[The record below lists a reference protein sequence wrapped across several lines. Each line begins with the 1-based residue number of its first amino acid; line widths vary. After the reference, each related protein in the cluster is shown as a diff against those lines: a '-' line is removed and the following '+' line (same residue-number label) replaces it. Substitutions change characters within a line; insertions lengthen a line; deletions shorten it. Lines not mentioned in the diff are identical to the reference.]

1 MIAKDEESSIG
12 QAIKTA
18 LAVVDEIVV
27 GDTGSSDNTRLIAEG
42 YGARVIDVPWE
53 DDFALARNAVLSEA
67 RCDWI
72 LVLDA
77 DERLQPVRPVE
88 LQKLMADPLA
98 AGYHVSLV
106 NKDTPRGGD
115 VPSQVRLFRNHPY
128 IRYCFPVHETIEIAL
143 ENWATARALTI
154 ASSPLTVLHDVGDT
168 TRAIS
173 RVERN
178 RRLLREATHEY
189 PYEPY
194 FAYCLAAE
202 TLVMLED
209 EALPVAGL
217 SKTEVLLT
225 RAWENVMSMD
235 EAVSRDLGYGPQL
248 AGLLSACRLA
258 KGDAAGALL
267 VVQQALDLFHD
278 DLYLRY
284 RRALAVTM
292 QLLSAAQTASTVAN
306 AASLK
311 KQAGCDLED
320 CLASAQEAVETSDKW
335 RYLYPLRYLGLLALA
350 DGDPDAA
357 EEKFDQALSLSS
369 LYSHAWLGKAD
380 CACTRGAGR
389 RAMGFYLRAVTSDDS
404 NLSAWVRGC
413 RTLEELGFND
423 NAKSWR
429 AKAETLFP
437 EYPGFRNDADW
448 VNESLPGEN
457 TVLIPS

>member
-1 MIAKDEESSIG
+1 MIAKDEEATIG
-12 QAIKTA
+12 QAIKSA

-53 DDFALARNAVLSEA
+53 DDFAAARNAVLTEA
-67 RCDWI
+67 RCDWV

-88 LQKLMADPLA
+88 LQKLMSEPLA
-98 AGYHVSLV
+98 AGYRVSLAGREAPRCGE
-106 NKDTPRGGD
+106 TPT
-115 VPSQVRLFRNHPY
+115 QVRLFRNHPY
-128 IRYCFPVHETIEIAL
+128 VRYCYPVHETIEIAL
-143 ENWATARALTI
+143 ENWAAARALTI
-154 ASSPLTVLHDVGDT
+154 TASPLTVRHDAGDNAKANL
-168 TRAIS
+168 RA
-173 RVERN
+173 ERN
-178 RRLLREATHEY
+178 RRLLREATREY

-202 TLVMLED
+202 TLVKLED
-209 EALPVAGL
+209 EVLPVAGL
-217 SKTEVLLT
+217 NKTEGRLA
-225 RAWENVMSMD
+225 RAWGIVQDMD
-235 EAVSRDLGYGPQL
+235 EAISRDLGYGPDL

-258 KGDAAGALL
+258 QDDVPGAMQT
-267 VVQQALDLFHD
+267 VHEALDIFPD

-284 RRALAVTM
+284 RRAVAVVTQLA
-292 QLLSAAQTASTVAN
+292 AAETSASTLVS
-306 AASLK
+306 AASLRK
-311 KQAGCDLED
+311 RAGLDLEA
-320 CLASAQEAVETSDKW
+320 CLNSVPEDGETCDKW

-350 DGDPDAA
+350 DGDHDIA
-357 EEKFDQALSLSS
+357 EESFDRALSLFP

-380 CACTRGAGR
+380 CAHARGEGR

-437 EYPGFRNDADW
+437 EYPGFRGAAGW
-448 VNESLPGEN
+448 VEASLPADDS
-457 TVLIPS
+457 VLIPS

>member
-1 MIAKDEESSIG
+1 MIVKDEEATIG
-12 QAIKTA
+12 QAIKSA

-53 DDFALARNAVLSEA
+53 DDFAAARNAVLSEA

-88 LQKLMADPLA
+88 LQKLMAEPLA
-98 AGYHVSLV
+98 AGYRVSLLG
-106 NKDTPRGGD
+106 NDATRGGEAD
-115 VPSQVRLFRNHPY
+115 LQVRLFRNHPY
-128 IRYCFPVHETIEIAL
+128 VRYCYPVHETIEIAL

-154 ASSPLTVLHDVGDT
+154 APSPLAVLHDGGDT
-168 TRAIS
+168 ARVRS

-178 RRLLREATHEY
+178 RRLLRDATREY

-209 EALPVAGL
+209 EVLPVAGL
-217 SKTEVLLT
+217 RKTEKRLT
-225 RAWENVMSMD
+225 RAWDNVVGMD
-235 EAVSRDLGYGPQL
+235 GAISRELGYGPEL
-248 AGLLSACRLA
+248 AGLLGACRLA
-258 KGDAAGALL
+258 RGDTAGALL
-267 VVQQALDLFHD
+267 VVQQALDLWHD

-284 RRALAVTM
+284 RRAVAVIA
-292 QLLSAAQTASTVAN
+292 QLTSAAKKELTVVS

-311 KQAGCDLED
+311 KRAGRDLED
-320 CLASAQEAVETSDKW
+320 CLASAPDASETSDKW
-335 RYLYPLRYLGLLALA
+335 RYLYPLRYLGLLTLA
-350 DGDPDAA
+350 GGDCDAA
-357 EEKFDQALSLSS
+357 EERFDKALSLSP

-380 CACTRGAGR
+380 CARARGEGR
-389 RAMGFYLRAVTSDDS
+389 RAMGFYLRAVTTDDS

-413 RTLEELGFND
+413 RTLEELGFID

-437 EYPGFRNDADW
+437 EYPGFRGASDW
-448 VNESLPGEN
+448 VSELLPGKN
-457 TVLIPS
+457 TVLMPS